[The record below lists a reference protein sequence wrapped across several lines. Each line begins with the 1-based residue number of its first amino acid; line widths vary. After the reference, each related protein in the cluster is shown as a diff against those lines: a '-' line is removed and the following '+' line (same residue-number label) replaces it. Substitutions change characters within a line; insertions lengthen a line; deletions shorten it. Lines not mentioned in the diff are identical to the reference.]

1 MCRCGIIQI
10 LVECIYLNNKINN
23 IRAKM
28 DSKERKSKKGKN
40 EEEIWKKE
48 KEEID
53 KRISKNSK
61 QAQNQ
66 IKNISQIDK
75 DVYYLVNK

>member
-1 MCRCGIIQI
+1 
-10 LVECIYLNNKINN
+10 
-23 IRAKM
+23 M
-28 DSKERKSKKGKN
+28 DSKEKKNKKEKN
-40 EEEIWKKE
+40 DEEVWKKE

-53 KRISKNSK
+53 KRIVKNSK
-61 QAQNQ
+61 SAQNQ

>member
-1 MCRCGIIQI
+1 MDKKAKDKQAEKKEETNAER
-10 LVECIYLNNKINN
+10 
-23 IRAKM
+23 RAREE
-28 DSKERKSKKGKN
+28 KEEAKKEKN
-40 EEEIWKKE
+40 DEEVWKKE

-53 KRISKNSK
+53 KRIVKNSK
-61 QAQNQ
+61 SAQNQ

>member
-1 MCRCGIIQI
+1 MCNYSNI
-10 LVECIYLNNKINN
+10 LVECVIINNNINN

>member
-1 MCRCGIIQI
+1 MCNYSNI
-10 LVECIYLNNKINN
+10 LVECVIINNTINN

-28 DSKERKSKKGKN
+28 DSKEKKNKKEKN
-40 EEEIWKKE
+40 DEEVWKKE

-53 KRISKNSK
+53 KRIVKNSK
-61 QAQNQ
+61 SAQNQ

>member
-1 MCRCGIIQI
+1 MCNYSNI
-10 LVECIYLNNKINN
+10 LVECVIINNNINN

-28 DSKERKSKKGKN
+28 DSKEKKNKKEKN
-40 EEEIWKKE
+40 DEEVWKKE

>member
-1 MCRCGIIQI
+1 MCNYSNI
-10 LVECIYLNNKINN
+10 LVECVIINNNINN

-28 DSKERKSKKGKN
+28 DSKEKKNKN
-40 EEEIWKKE
+40 EKNDEEVWKKE

-53 KRISKNSK
+53 KRIVKNSK
-61 QAQNQ
+61 SAQNQ

>member
-1 MCRCGIIQI
+1 MCNYSNI
-10 LVECIYLNNKINN
+10 LVECVIINNNISN

-28 DSKERKSKKGKN
+28 DSKEKKNKKEKN
-40 EEEIWKKE
+40 DEEVWKKE

-53 KRISKNSK
+53 KRIVKNSK
-61 QAQNQ
+61 SAQNQ

>member
-1 MCRCGIIQI
+1 
-10 LVECIYLNNKINN
+10 
-23 IRAKM
+23 M